1 MSQQEAK
8 ETLAKQLQLLS
19 EASQKAFDNEDDDNL
34 ARLSEA
40 MAMIANSYLV
50 NYSIGYTE
58 ERAHRR

>member
-8 ETLAKQLQLLS
+8 EILAKQLQLLS
-19 EASQKAFDNEDDDNL
+19 EASQKASDNEEADNL

-50 NYSIGYTE
+50 NYGIGYTE
-58 ERAHRR
+58 